1 MTTTIP
7 KSLHERVSRAL
18 DAAGDLTGARLIEH
32 IERVH
37 AADPELIAEIRSLL
51 GASPSVPVLDAG
63 GTAAAHELA
72 RKLHERLLT
81 SEFFT
86 TGGTP
91 ATRAEHD
98 SPQAVPEH
106 VAGYQVVRILGQ
118 GGMGVVYEA
127 IQPSPRRRVAIKMV
141 SAGAP
146 SRGALARFR
155 QEAEVLG
162 RLKHPGIAQVFEAAT
177 DPASGAAFFAMEYVD
192 GLGLT
197 AHAHKAG
204 LHTPARVELLARVC
218 DAVQHAHQAGVIHR
232 DLKPSNILV
241 EPSADGIGQPKVLDF
256 GVAKLTSTQG
266 ATATLNLDAG
276 RIIGT
281 LGYMPP
287 EALDLSPGRAAEA
300 PGADTRGD
308 VYSLGVLLFELLT
321 GDLPVPVRGASLT
334 EAARRIRDLEPARVA
349 ALPPGPGA
357 ELRSD
362 LDAVARKALEKEPG
376 ARYASAAELAAD
388 LRRCLRHEPVLARP
402 PSSFYVIRK
411 FVRRRRG
418 ISALSGAATVLLLA
432 AGVVTAVQY
441 VRAERALVA
450 ESRQRSIAEKKQVE
464 AERGQYRVS
473 LAAADGALRTGDAVR
488 ARRVLEEAPEH
499 LRGWEWRYLWRS
511 ANPGRPVDLGDP
523 LGSVTMIGST
533 PLALSDST
541 ASPFRTLVWNVD
553 EERVERVLDL
563 ARCLPS
569 ADGKLVLGLDAEGMA
584 VAADP
589 LSGSVLWRISS
600 SPGVRWQV
608 HRPLL
613 MAPAG
618 GERSPHTVLVGD
630 RELAMVDV
638 RTGQVLWRMPF
649 ETGIRGLDVIL
660 SRDASHPVVLT
671 VFVERGPFQA
681 EVVLL
686 DGRTAEP
693 ISVELATLRYERP
706 YLERGSG
713 IEWGLRLSS
722 VDVTDSRRAAPDAL
736 WSGGIIAEDQ
746 TVLAVGDT
754 RGAVHVYP
762 IEPGERP
769 RVAEPMTILAGDAAV
784 RSLAFTPGNDRV
796 IVVDATGRTNI
807 VSLREPRRPWVI
819 SSADY
824 ARRGPLSPDRTRVL
838 TFAWGSVECYDV
850 TLGIP
855 LWRKNTGP
863 THTSALAWSHDS
875 SRVAWFGGGGP
886 TSEFFVLDARD
897 GRQLVAVSDS
907 PVTLDPARPR
917 GPAPWGPTVI
927 RACFDPR
934 GDRIIT
940 ASVDGG
946 LSVVSASDG
955 SIFESPRLQP
965 ETLSSSTPA
974 RLRAMVPSPDGT
986 SLLLATD
993 RSSQPAGQTTG
1004 SRVVV
1009 RDLRTFEPIATLE
1022 TGDGV
1027 LSAAWFPGGERIAL
1041 GHPRGRVSVWKLD
1054 RAGPSTPATL
1064 ERRWEANLG
1073 TSDDIT
1079 SVCVSPD
1086 SARVVASGLAPAL
1099 HVIEAGESD
1108 SDEPG
1113 RLGGQLLA
1121 TIAMPAAEIVLT
1133 GFADPD
1139 TLITGGEQSAMIR
1152 VDARDTKNA
1161 TDGSTQR
1168 TAWSEAAMRAWPA
1181 EVPRPESLDEARWL
1195 VERADAILRRVSLA
1209 RLPTQ
1214 SLAQRAL
1221 EATGEPEGAPQL
1233 AAAFIRR
1240 LGAQLN
1246 WTNSAAVELLRDRR
1260 NDREA
1265 MVAAAAILE
1274 EIVAMKPHSF
1284 NLRGNFANALSSAGR
1299 SSEAIEQMLEGE
1311 RLAKERG
1318 TAIDTN
1324 FHLRAAR
1331 IYREAG
1337 MPDKATE
1344 RLDIAEAEVR
1354 AGGAD
1359 VSTRG
1364 PLLEQIGE
1372 ERRLLLRGH

>member
-1 MTTTIP
+1 MTTTASS
-7 KSLHERVSRAL
+7 SLHQRVSRAL
-18 DAAGDLTGARLIEH
+18 DAAGDLNGPALIRH
-32 IERVH
+32 IEKVH
-37 AADPELIAEIRSLL
+37 ADDPELIAEVRALL
-51 GASPSVPVLDAG
+51 GESPTVPVLDAG

-72 RKLHERLLT
+72 RRLHDRLMT

-91 ATRAEHD
+91 VSRDERGAQRPLPD
-98 SPQAVPEH
+98 H
-106 VAGYQVVRILGQ
+106 VGPYRIVGIIGQ

-127 IQPSPRRRVAIKMV
+127 IQPSPQRRVAIKML
-141 SAGAP
+141 SSTTPGRA
-146 SRGALARFR
+146 ALSRFR

-162 RLKHPGIAQVFEAAT
+162 RLKHPGIAQVFEAAA
-177 DPASGAAFFAMEYVD
+177 DPATGAAFFAMEYVQ
-192 GLGLT
+192 GPALT
-197 AHAHKAG
+197 VFAREARLPAS
-204 LHTPARVELLARVC
+204 ARVELLARVC
-218 DAVQHAHQAGVIHR
+218 DAVQHAHQTGVIHR

-241 EPSADGIGQPKVLDF
+241 ETSPDGIGQPKVLDF
-256 GVAKLTSTQG
+256 GVAKLTSPD
-266 ATATLNLDAG
+266 ASATLSLDAG

-287 EALDLSPGRAAEA
+287 EALDSAMDASHA
-300 PGADTRGD
+300 HADTRGD
-308 VYSLGVLLFELLT
+308 VYSLGVLLYELLT
-321 GDLPVPVRGASLT
+321 DRLPIEVRGTSLT
-334 EAARRIRDLEPARVA
+334 EAARRIREQDPPRVDP
-349 ALPPGPGA
+349 LPPGPGS
-357 ELRSD
+357 ELRAD
-362 LDAVARKALEKEPG
+362 LDAIARKALEKEPG

-418 ISALSGAATVLLLA
+418 LSALSGAATVLLLA

-511 ANPGRPVDLGDP
+511 ANPGRPVDLGEP
-523 LGSVTMIGST
+523 VGSVTMIGST

-541 ASPFRTLVWNVD
+541 ANPLRTLVWNVD

-563 ARCLPS
+563 ARCIPS
-569 ADGKLVLGLDAEGMA
+569 VDGKLVLGVDADGMA

-589 LSGSVLWRISS
+589 LTGSVLWRISP

-608 HRPLL
+608 HRPLM

-618 GERSPHTVLVGD
+618 GERSPHTVIVGD

-638 RTGQVLWRMPF
+638 RTGQILWRMPI

-681 EVVLL
+681 EVVVL
-686 DGRTAEP
+686 DGRNAGP
-693 ISVELATLRYERP
+693 ISVDLAGLRYERP

-722 VDVTDSRRAAPDAL
+722 VDVADSRRAAPDAL
-736 WSGGIIAEDQ
+736 WSGGIVAEDQ

-762 IEPGERP
+762 VEPGERP
-769 RVAEPMTILAGDAAV
+769 RVGEPMTILAGDAAV

-863 THTSALAWSHDS
+863 THTSALAWSQDS
-875 SRVAWFGGGGP
+875 SRVAWFGGGGT
-886 TSEFFVLDARD
+886 TSEFFVFDARD
-897 GRQLVAVSDS
+897 GRQLVAISDS

-917 GPAPWGPTVI
+917 GPAPWVSTVV

-934 GDRIIT
+934 GDRIIM
-940 ASVDGG
+940 ASADGG
-946 LSVVSASDG
+946 LRALSTTDWSLLDAPRVAPDARSATM
-955 SIFESPRLQP
+955 PL
-965 ETLSSSTPA
+965 
-974 RLRAMVPSPDGT
+974 RLREMLLSPDGST
-986 SLLLATD
+986 LLHATEW
-993 RSSQPAGQTTG
+993 SSTAGPAAAG

-1009 RDLRTFEPIATLE
+1009 RDVRTLEPVATLE
-1022 TGDGV
+1022 TSDTV
-1027 LSAAWFPGGERIAL
+1027 LSAAWFPGGKRIAL

-1054 RAGPSTPATL
+1054 RAGPNTPGTL

-1099 HVIEAGESD
+1099 HVIEAGDPD

-1113 RLGGQLLA
+1113 RLGGQHLA
-1121 TIAMPAAEIVLT
+1121 TIAMPAAAVVLA

-1152 VDARDTKNA
+1152 LDARDAKPV
-1161 TDGSTQR
+1161 TDGSPQR
-1168 TAWSEAAMRAWPA
+1168 ASWPEAALRAWPA

-1209 RLPTQ
+1209 RLPTDG
-1214 SLAQRAL
+1214 LVQRAL
-1221 EATGEPEGAPQL
+1221 ESTGEPEGAPQL
-1233 AAAFIRR
+1233 AATFIRR

-1274 EIVAMKPHSF
+1274 EIVAMKPHSY
-1284 NLRGNFANALSSAGR
+1284 NLRGNLANALSSAGR
-1299 SSEAIEQMLEGE
+1299 SSEAIEQMLECE
-1311 RLAKERG
+1311 RIAKERG
-1318 TAIDTN
+1318 AAIDTS

-1337 MPDKATE
+1337 MPDKASH
-1344 RLDIAEAEVR
+1344 RLDVAEAELR

-1359 VSTRG
+1359 ASTRG

-1372 ERRLLLRGH
+1372 ERRLLLRGQ